1 MHNLLSLL
9 RLPSRCTKG
18 KEPLIDYLQ
27 SHIVIS
33 SEYLDILKKKG
44 MEKAIIEEIK
54 EGKQKEKNDPNK
66 QQNWVLQQ
74 IKQFENVHRNMLKQN
89 SL

>member
-1 MHNLLSLL
+1 M
-9 RLPSRCTKG
+9 
-18 KEPLIDYLQ
+18 
-27 SHIVIS
+27 IS

-66 QQNWVLQQ
+66 
-74 IKQFENVHRNMLKQN
+74 
-89 SL
+89 